1 MNEFQNPVA
10 WASCPCISSK
20 SKSTGGTPMPS
31 LRISLLILLSFI
43 ITGCGNDAGIGGTG
57 EIVVPVQ
64 TLREVN
70 AFEPAKAPASQPTSK
85 PTTAPAQVELS
96 IEQCRRFALQNNLDL
111 KVDLLNPTIA
121 KESLS
126 AAEAQYEALFVAN
139 SSFGTTDAATASSL
153 TSSQSKSFH
162 ADAGAQI
169 PLRTGGSINVSLPV
183 DRFENNN
190 KFSTLNPS
198 YSSDLRASI
207 SLPLLRGAGLYYNTQ
222 QIRIAFYEYQAT
234 QAATKL
240 EVIRVLTEVDRGY
253 WRLFAA
259 RQELLV
265 RKKQHELALLQF
277 ERAKRKVVA
286 QIAAEVEI
294 TRAESGAADTIEQI
308 ITSENNVRNRQRELK
323 RLLNEAGI
331 GVDTETIV
339 VPISPP
345 DASQYR
351 LDAQQLVQAALRDRM
366 ELLEIELR
374 IAEETSNVRIAR
386 SDLLPLVTFQYQY
399 QQNGLGRSI
408 GDSFTV
414 LERNHF
420 TDHSVGIHLEV
431 PIGNEAAR
439 SRLRSSLA
447 RRLQQLANKE
457 QRTVLIQ
464 QEVLNAVDS
473 LDLTWQRIV
482 AAQKR
487 VVLNARLVD
496 AETRQF
502 DLGLRTSTE
511 VLDAQ
516 TKLAD
521 ARSSEIAALTEYQI
535 AQVDIAFATGNVLGA
550 TRVAWSPAPVR
561 NK

>member
-1 MNEFQNPVA
+1 MNESRIPDFIFVKMVA
-10 WASCPCISSK
+10 WVI
-20 SKSTGGTPMPS
+20 
-31 LRISLLILLSFI
+31 LLIPLFL
-43 ITGCGNDAGIGGTG
+43 TGCGNDAGIGGTG
-57 EIVVPVQ
+57 ELVIPAQ
-64 TLREVN
+64 ILREVN
-70 AFEPAKAPASQPTSK
+70 AFEPAKAPASQPTAK

-121 KESLS
+121 RQSLS
-126 AAEAQYEALFVAN
+126 AAEAQYETLFVAN
-139 SSFGTTDAATASSL
+139 SSYGTTDAATASTL
-153 TSSQSKSFH
+153 TSSQSKTVHF
-162 ADAGAQI
+162 DAGAQI
-169 PLRTGGSINVSLPV
+169 PLRTGGVINLSLPV
-183 DRFENNN
+183 DRFESNNR
-190 KFSTLNPS
+190 FSTLNPA
-198 YSSDLRASI
+198 YSSDALASI

-240 EVIRVLTEVDRGY
+240 EVIRVLAEVDRGY
-253 WRLFAA
+253 WRLYAA

-265 RKKQHELALLQF
+265 RKKQHDLALLQL
-277 ERAKRKVVA
+277 ERARRQVRA
-286 QIAAEVEI
+286 QVAAEVEI
-294 TRAESGAADTIEQI
+294 TRAESGVADTIEQI
-308 ITSENNVRNRQRELK
+308 ITSENNVRDRQRELK
-323 RLLNEAGI
+323 RLLNEAGM

-339 VPISPP
+339 VPVSPP
-345 DASQYR
+345 DAAQYK
-351 LDAQQLVQAALRDRM
+351 LDAPQLIQAALRDRM
-366 ELLEIELR
+366 ELLETELR

-386 SDLLPLVTFQYQY
+386 SDLLPLVTLQYQY
-399 QQNGLGRSI
+399 RQNGLGKSL
-408 GDSFTV
+408 GDSFTL
-414 LERNHF
+414 LERNRF
-420 TDHSVGIHLEV
+420 ADHTVGIHLEI

-447 RRLQQLANKE
+447 RRLQQLATKE
-457 QRTVLIQ
+457 QRTVQIQ
-464 QEVLNAVDS
+464 QEVLNALDS

-550 TRVAWSPAPVR
+550 TRVAWQPTTL
-561 NK
+561 K

>member
-20 SKSTGGTPMPS
+20 SKSTGGTPMSP

>member
-20 SKSTGGTPMPS
+20 SKSTGGTPMSP

-57 EIVVPVQ
+57 EIVVPAQ

>member
-1 MNEFQNPVA
+1 MNEFEIPVA
-10 WASCPCISSK
+10 WASRPCISSGP
-20 SKSTGGTPMPS
+20 KSTGGTPMPP
-31 LRISLLILLSFI
+31 LRISFFMLVSLIV
-43 ITGCGNDAGIGGTG
+43 TGCGNDAGIGGTG
-57 EIVVPVQ
+57 EIVVPAQ

-70 AFEPAKAPASQPTSK
+70 AFQPAKAPASQPTSK
-85 PTTAPAQVELS
+85 PAAAPAQVELS
-96 IEQCRRFALQNNLDL
+96 IEQCRRFALKNNLDL

-153 TSSQSKSFH
+153 TSSQSKSLH
-162 ADAGAQI
+162 ADVGTQI
-169 PLRTGGSINVSLPV
+169 PLRTGGSINLSLPV

-265 RKKQHELALLQF
+265 RKKQHELALVQF

-351 LDAQQLVQAALRDRM
+351 LDAQQLVHAALRDRM

-408 GDSFTV
+408 GDAFTV
-414 LERNHF
+414 LDRNHF
-420 TDHSVGIHLEV
+420 ADHSVGIHLEV

-473 LDLTWQRIV
+473 LDLTWQRIL

>member
-20 SKSTGGTPMPS
+20 SKSTGGTPMPP

-57 EIVVPVQ
+57 EIVVPAQ